1 MILQLRKSCEGLEEN
16 WNFSK
21 KYIQNRIVQFG
32 VAYFKE
38 RKQMLLWSSTVK
50 YCKYIVAPSSD
61 LTKNFTSV
69 PNILTTL
76 FRTSFWL
83 NELKDIAQT
92 MEQILTY
99 AKEPNAIF
107 WYRYIYIY
115 IYIETHMD
123 RWPHPLNMCWWMGTC
138 ILHRKAPQIISRP
151 VRSVTAVVQHIQIH
165 KSNPHL
171 LFKNQIICVSFSE
184 YDVSNCPL

>member
-1 MILQLRKSCEGLEEN
+1 
-16 WNFSK
+16 
-21 KYIQNRIVQFG
+21 
-32 VAYFKE
+32 
-38 RKQMLLWSSTVK
+38 MLLWSSTVK

-69 PNILTTL
+69 PNFLRPFCRSL
-76 FRTSFWL
+76 WL
-83 NELKDIAQT
+83 NELKHISHI
-92 MEQILTY
+92 MEQIFPY
-99 AKEPNAIF
+99 AKEPNAKF
-107 WYRYIYIY
+107 WYIYIY
-115 IYIETHMD
+115 IYIYLFFIFFLTHMD
-123 RWPHPLNMCWWMGTC
+123 LWPHHLNMCWWMGTC